1 MTEFNNYRL
10 ILDELD
16 HTLSHVDDTSYERFA
31 NDVVGADRI
40 FVAGKGRS
48 GFVANSFA
56 MRLNQLDKDAY
67 IIGESTTPSI
77 LTGDLFV
84 VIPGSGS
91 TEHLRLLADKAKS
104 VEADVVLITT
114 KFDSAIG
121 EIADTVVELPSGT
134 KHDADGSDQPL
145 GNLFEQS
152 SQIFLDSVIIGL
164 MDQLDVDKTTMQT

>member
-1 MTEFNNYRL
+1 MAQFNNLQL
-10 ILDELD
+10 ILDEIKV
-16 HTLSHVDDTSYERFA
+16 TLYHLKDEEFDGFASEVTETS
-31 NDVVGADRI
+31 RI
-40 FVAGKGRS
+40 FVAGKGLS
-48 GFVANSFA
+48 GFVANSFV

-134 KHDADGSDQPL
+134 KHDADSSDQPL
-145 GNLFEQS
+145 GSLFEQS
-152 SQIFLDSVIIGL
+152 SQIFLNSVIIGL
-164 MDQLDVDKTTMQT
+164 ID

>member
-1 MTEFNNYRL
+1 M
-10 ILDELD
+10 ELQLAID
-16 HTLSHVDDTSYERFA
+16 LLNKEEAAELAKKVEEYVDIVEIGTPIVINEGLPA
-31 NDVVGADRI
+31 VQH
-40 FVAGKGRS
+40 
-48 GFVANSFA
+48 
-56 MRLNQLDKDAY
+56 LNENISNAK
-67 IIGESTTPSI
+67 
-77 LTGDLFV
+77 V
-84 VIPGSGS
+84 
-91 TEHLRLLADKAKS
+91 LADLKIIDVADYEVSQAVKLG
-104 VEADVVLITT
+104 ADVVLLTT